1 MQQVA
6 AITAAKG
13 ASMDGT
19 TAMNMVVI
27 KEMALTLAM
36 VLLKSQMAPMVME
49 DMWVKEEVVV
59 KAALLSMVIR
69 TTLKGKMLVTRVAE
83 MDMEILVQTTLD
95 KDPMAVLTI
104 FKLVATLVPM
114 VHMVVLDKM
123 VANVKVDKA
132 SLATMVL
139 VVKILNLATIM
150 ALAAPIQAKVVTVT
164 QGAIGKVAALKYQK
178 KEANLAPSSLVNKA
192 EDLLIVGLLAIGE

>member
-1 MQQVA
+1 MQQMA
-6 AITAAKG
+6 AITAAKV
-13 ASMDGT
+13 ANMDGT

-36 VLLKSQMAPMVME
+36 VLLGSQMVPTVIE
-49 DMWVKEEVVV
+49 DMWVKEEAVV
-59 KAALLSMVIR
+59 KAALPAMVMG
-69 TTLKGKMLVTRVAE
+69 TTLKGKMLVTGVAE

-95 KDPMAVLTI
+95 KDPMVVLKI

-114 VHMVVLDKM
+114 VPMVVLDNL
-123 VANVKVDKA
+123 VANVRVDKA

-139 VVKILNLATIM
+139 VVKILNLAYLATTM
-150 ALAAPIQAKVVTVT
+150 ALAVSIQVKVVTVT

-178 KEANLAPSSLVNKA
+178 K
-192 EDLLIVGLLAIGE
+192 